1 MEERRTNR
9 QVNNRRFDVERIIR
23 QNENDGR
30 ERRINY
36 YQIDRFEIRARNV
49 RELLMQQTHSRY
61 HIMQVNQRNCIHLH
75 CPTLPLLRYRS
86 NSNKP
91 AYQGG

>member
-1 MEERRTNR
+1 M
-9 QVNNRRFDVERIIR
+9 ERIIR
-23 QNENDGR
+23 QNESNGQ

-36 YQIDRFEIRARNV
+36 EIDLFEIRNV

-75 CPTLPLLRYRS
+75 CPTSPLLRYRS
-86 NSNKP
+86 NLNKP

>member
-1 MEERRTNR
+1 MEDRRTNR
-9 QVNNRRFDVERIIR
+9 QINNRRFDVERIIR
-23 QNENDGR
+23 QNENDDR

-36 YQIDRFEIRARNV
+36 QIDRFELRARNV

-61 HIMQVNQRNCIHLH
+61 HIMQVNQRIHLH

-86 NSNKP
+86 NPNKP